1 MEADGGADN
10 DDARSKSVEKTTT
23 TSNKGDAIVCIPMIA
38 SLSQQKP
45 VVSLPFFGGAR
56 GEVMRCD
63 VREDVRMGSRIIS
76 QRDHTQVS
84 HLALHL
90 GFAW

>member
-45 VVSLPFFGGAR
+45 IVSLPFFGGAR

-63 VREDVRMGSRIIS
+63 VREDVRSGE
-76 QRDHTQVS
+76 S
-84 HLALHL
+84 HDVA
-90 GFAW
+90 A